1 MYMSLCYY
9 VFINKKAGFNMK
21 LLESGEMYLET
32 ILILSETN
40 SRVRSIDVCEYMN
53 FSKPS
58 VSRAVNKLKAEGYI
72 NIEADGSLIL
82 TEKGK
87 SIADK
92 MYERH
97 KIISNGL
104 IALGVSKDVAVADAC
119 KIEHDI
125 SDETFEIIKKHMSKL
140 SK

>member
-1 MYMSLCYY
+1 
-9 VFINKKAGFNMK
+9 MK

-32 ILILSETN
+32 ILILSETI

-125 SDETFEIIKKHMSKL
+125 SDETFEIIKKHMIKL

>member
-1 MYMSLCYY
+1 
-9 VFINKKAGFNMK
+9 MK

-32 ILILSETN
+32 ILILSETI

-125 SDETFEIIKKHMSKL
+125 SDETFEIIKKHMVKL